1 MNTDIELVN
10 TVLSTGFSNLIR
22 CLVFIVAVLILLF
35 SISVQITWLVLL
47 GVLAIMIVGVIVG
60 VY

>member
-35 SISVQITWLVLL
+35 SISVQITWVVML